1 MFTRWVIITQ
11 LLLAFV
17 LWLSGKFGK
26 KMLIITTIILL
37 VLSLA
42 RLSNPSLFVLQTTV
56 VLTTGAVCY
65 HRIREQ
71 EAKEI
76 ITAFRNILDRLTG
89 K

>member
-11 LLLAFV
+11 LLLTFIIWV
-17 LWLSGKFGK
+17 SGKFGK
-26 KMLIITTIILL
+26 KMLVIITTILL

-42 RLSNPSLFVLQTTV
+42 RFSNPSLYVLQTTV
-56 VLTTGAVCY
+56 VLATGAVCY

-76 ITAFRNILDRLTG
+76 MTAFRNILDRLTG